1 MYLIV
6 TTLYPNDKLKETA
19 KMYLNAM
26 KKYPDDASLATPVV
40 QAAARTTIQGVR
52 VISVVDVKKGK
63 FEDAYALVVKRM
75 RMLDN
80 ILGLR
85 WVIKPYYN
93 LEEAMKTIDM

>member
-19 KMYLNAM
+19 KMYLEAM

-40 QAAARTTIQGVR
+40 QAAVRTTIQGVR
-52 VISVVDVKKGK
+52 VISIVDVKKGK

-75 RMLDN
+75 RMFDN
-80 ILGLR
+80 ILWLR